1 VTVHTRIPGAIATAA
16 AVLMALSGVVTLSAA
31 VAPTPAGAASALDGP
46 RGSPG
51 VIAPS
56 ATTIDFGGQRTGT
69 IGPANALT
77 LTNEGPGAATISAID
92 VAGAGAGDFGGDA
105 SACTAVTLPAGGSC
119 SISLV
124 FSPES
129 IGPSSAQLEE
139 TDGTGPHVMTT
150 LIGSGTSGYWVLSA
164 TGLVRP
170 FGDASFY
177 GQMQGLPLNAPMVSI
192 TASPNGDG
200 SWMLGRD
207 GGVFTVGNASF
218 YGSTGSLRLNAPVVG
233 MAATPD
239 GGGYWL
245 VASDGGVFAFGD
257 AGFYG
262 STGSLRLNKP
272 VVGMAVTP
280 DGGGYWLVASDGG
293 VFAFGDAGFY
303 GSTGSLRLRAPVVGM
318 AVSPSGGGYLMVASD
333 GGIFAFGDAHY
344 AGSAAGVALAA
355 PIVGMAETSDGG
367 GYWMVSADGGVINV
381 GDAPFYGS
389 AVGDSTSPF
398 VGIAGT
404 AGPALQ
410 LIPQTRNAAES
421 GADDVNHGRPL
432 TTIGSGGG
440 QRRS

>member
-1 VTVHTRIPGAIATAA
+1 MALCGVVALSC
-16 AVLMALSGVVTLSAA
+16 VVALSGGVPA
-31 VAPTPAGAASALDGP
+31 PAGAAPALDGP
-46 RGSPG
+46 HGAPG

-56 ATTIDFGGQRTGT
+56 ATAINFGGQRTGT
-69 IGPANALT
+69 IGPANTLT
-77 LTNEGPGAATISAID
+77 LTNEGPGAATISALD
-92 VAGAGAGDFGGDA
+92 VDGAGAGDFGGDA
-105 SACTAVTLPAGGSC
+105 SACTDVTLRAGDSC

-129 IGPSSAQLEE
+129 IGPSSAQLVE
-139 TDGTGPHVMTT
+139 TDSTGPHAMTT
-150 LIGSGTSGYWVLSA
+150 LTGSGTSGYWVLST
-164 TGLVRP
+164 TGLVQP

-192 TASPNGDG
+192 TATPNGDG
-200 SWMLGRD
+200 SWMLGQD
-207 GGVFTVGNASF
+207 GGVFTVGNATF

-303 GSTGSLRLRAPVVGM
+303 GSTGALRLNAPVVGM
-318 AVSPSGGGYLMVASD
+318 AASPSGGGYLMVASD
-333 GGIFAFGDAHY
+333 GGVFAFGDAHY

-367 GYWMVSADGGVINV
+367 GYWVVGADGGVINV

-389 AVGDSTSPF
+389 AVGDSASPI
-398 VGIAGT
+398 VGIAAT

-410 LIPQTRNAAES
+410 LIPQSRNGAES
-421 GADDVNHGRPL
+421 GADDVTEGRPL
-432 TTIGSGGG
+432 APIGPGAG
-440 QRRS
+440 QPRS

>member
-1 VTVHTRIPGAIATAA
+1 
-16 AVLMALSGVVTLSAA
+16 MALSGVVALSGA
-31 VAPTPAGAASALDGP
+31 VATARAGAASALDGP
-46 RGSPG
+46 HGAPG

-69 IGPANALT
+69 IGPANTLT
-77 LTNEGPGAATISAID
+77 LTNQGPGAATISAVD
-92 VAGAGAGDFGGDA
+92 VDGADAGDFGGDA
-105 SACTAVTLPAGGSC
+105 SACTDVTLPAGGSC

-129 IGPSSAQLEE
+129 IGPISAQLVE
-139 TDGTGPHVMTT
+139 TDSTGPHVMTT
-150 LIGSGTSGYWVLSA
+150 LTGSGTSGYWVLSA
-164 TGLVRP
+164 TGLVQP

-192 TASPNGDG
+192 TATPNGDG

-207 GGVFTVGNASF
+207 GGVFTVGNATF

-303 GSTGSLRLRAPVVGM
+303 GSTGALRLNAPVVGM
-318 AVSPSGGGYLMVASD
+318 AASPSGGGYLMVASD
-333 GGIFAFGDAHY
+333 GGVFAFGDAHY

-367 GYWMVSADGGVINV
+367 GYWVVGADGGVINV

-389 AVGDSTSPF
+389 AVGDSASPI
-398 VGIAGT
+398 VGIAAT

-410 LIPQTRNAAES
+410 LIPQSRNGAES
-421 GADDVNHGRPL
+421 GADDVTEGRPL
-432 TTIGSGGG
+432 APIGPGAG
-440 QRRS
+440 QPRS